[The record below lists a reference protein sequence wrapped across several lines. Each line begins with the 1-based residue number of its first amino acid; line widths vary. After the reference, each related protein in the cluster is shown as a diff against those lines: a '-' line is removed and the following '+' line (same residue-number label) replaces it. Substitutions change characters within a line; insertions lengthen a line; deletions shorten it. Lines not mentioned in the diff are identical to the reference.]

1 MCLNE
6 IAQLQ
11 EIQNTL
17 SANITLLQKE
27 ADTITWEALYR
38 DRGEDAESTDF
49 VEELKAAFEAAEFN
63 EEGLEI
69 PDFDTM
75 CDSRLEWTKDKIAE
89 AKAEQH
95 ELQEWRDYLLDML
108 ADGQPEIIAECEPAL
123 QDFLGYIYDWQ
134 ESKSE
139 SQTSNEELLKD
150 LYERSGSG
158 DFETFVAET
167 R

>member
-75 CDSRLEWTKDKIAE
+75 CDSRL
-89 AKAEQH
+89 
-95 ELQEWRDYLLDML
+95 
-108 ADGQPEIIAECEPAL
+108 
-123 QDFLGYIYDWQ
+123 
-134 ESKSE
+134 
-139 SQTSNEELLKD
+139 
-150 LYERSGSG
+150 
-158 DFETFVAET
+158 
-167 R
+167 